1 MKCKIKLL
9 QEYEKELKKA
19 KAAPRP
25 PPAQEKSPVNML
37 ESSYSRTFI
46 FASNNS
52 SKKINVKQVY
62 KYISGVTIYQ
72 LNSFPAGE
80 QS

>member
-1 MKCKIKLL
+1 MTDFQSKEMKCKIKLL

-19 KAAPRP
+19 KSSAAQQKS
-25 PPAQEKSPVNML
+25 PAPVNML

-52 SKKINVKQVY
+52 SKKINVKQVG
-62 KYISGVTIYQ
+62 KY
-72 LNSFPAGE
+72 
-80 QS
+80 

>member
-1 MKCKIKLL
+1 MTDFQSKEMKCKIKLL

-19 KAAPRP
+19 KSNAAQQKS
-25 PPAQEKSPVNML
+25 PAPVNML

-52 SKKINVKQVY
+52 SKKINVKQVG
-62 KYISGVTIYQ
+62 KYNITRK
-72 LNSFPAGE
+72 A
-80 QS
+80 